1 MVDMAACAA
10 ELWRFPPQGESTM
23 RRLFMPA
30 LLLAVV
36 VTGTL
41 TIVEATQRPTFNT
54 NKNATLLMKDGTRH
68 SGTLVYH
75 NDNDFNLIENGQEK
89 SYPISQVAVVD
100 FAGGTPNASEL
111 NKLPTSANPPELQR
125 HMLTLNDGSTIL
137 GKMHTITEN
146 AISFD
151 NEQGQR
157 QQYPLSN
164 VSRMYMSAAGA
175 RELFASQI
183 SSSQGAAGTSGQT
196 PSGAIQV
203 DGKRDW
209 TDTGITVR
217 RGQRLGFS
225 SSGQVAFRG
234 NEQVGPDG
242 SPSEGRNGV
251 PVQAV
256 GVGGLIGRVGT
267 SAPFPIGSNSQLIAM
282 PANGRLYLG
291 INDSSTGD
299 NSGSFSVT
307 IIR

>member
-1 MVDMAACAA
+1 
-10 ELWRFPPQGESTM
+10 M
-23 RRLFMPA
+23 RRLFQPA

-54 NKNATLLMKDGTRH
+54 NKNATLIMKDGTRH

-75 NDNDFNLIENGQEK
+75 NDNDFNLIQSGQEK
-89 SYPISQVAVVD
+89 SYPIDQVAVVD
-100 FAGGTPNASEL
+100 FAGGTPETSEL

-125 HMLTLNDGSTIL
+125 HMLTLSDGSTIL
-137 GKMHTITEN
+137 GKMHSITES

-157 QQYPLSN
+157 QQYQLSN
-164 VSRMYMSAAGA
+164 IKRMYMSAAGS
-175 RELFASQI
+175 RELFASQL
-183 SSSQGAAGTSGQT
+183 SSSQGSTGTAGQT
-196 PSGAIQV
+196 PSGAIRV
-203 DGKRDW
+203 EGNRDW

-225 SSGQVAFRG
+225 TNGQVAFRG

-242 SPSEGRNGV
+242 SAGESRNGA
-251 PVQAV
+251 PVQSI
-256 GVGGLIGRVGT
+256 GVGGLIGRVGAG
-267 SAPFPIGSNSQLIAM
+267 APFAIGSNNQLITM

-291 INDSSTGD
+291 INDSGVGD
-299 NSGSFSVT
+299 NSGAFTVT
-307 IIR
+307 IVR

>member
-1 MVDMAACAA
+1 MAARAA
-10 ELWRFPPQGESTM
+10 VELWRLTPQGELTM
-23 RRLFMPA
+23 RRLFQPA

-36 VTGTL
+36 VTGTM

-54 NKNATLLMKDGTRH
+54 NKNATLIMKDGTRH

-75 NDNDFNLIENGQEK
+75 NDNDFNLIEGGQEK
-89 SYPISQVAVVD
+89 SYPIDQVAVVD
-100 FAGGTPNASEL
+100 FAGGNPDSSEV

-125 HMLTLNDGSTIL
+125 HMLTLSDGSTIL
-137 GKMHTITEN
+137 GKMHSITEN

-164 VSRMYMSAAGA
+164 VKRMYMSAAGS
-175 RELFASQI
+175 RELFASQV
-183 SSSQGAAGTSGQT
+183 SSSQGATGTTGQL
-196 PSGAIQV
+196 PNGAIQV
-203 DGKRDW
+203 SGNRDW

-242 SPSEGRNGV
+242 SPSEARNGA

-267 SAPFPIGSNSQLIAM
+267 GAPFPIGSNNQLITM

-299 NSGSFSVT
+299 NSGNFSVT
-307 IIR
+307 IVR

>member
-1 MVDMAACAA
+1 
-10 ELWRFPPQGESTM
+10 M
-23 RRLFMPA
+23 RRLFQPA

-54 NKNATLLMKDGTRH
+54 NKNATLIMKDGTRH

-75 NDNDFNLIENGQEK
+75 NDNDFNLIQSGQEK
-89 SYPISQVAVVD
+89 SYPIDQVAVVE
-100 FAGGTPNASEL
+100 FAGGTPNATEL
-111 NKLPTSANPPELQR
+111 NKLPTSSNPPELQR

-137 GKMHTITEN
+137 GKMHTIKEN

-157 QQYPLSN
+157 RDYDLSS

-175 RELFASQI
+175 RELFASQL
-183 SSSQGAAGTSGQT
+183 SSSQSSTGTAGQA

-209 TDTGITVR
+209 TDTGFAVR
-217 RGQRLGFS
+217 RGQRIGFS
-225 SSGQVAFRG
+225 ATGQVAFRG
-234 NEQVGPDG
+234 NEQVGPEG
-242 SPSEGRNGV
+242 SPSEARNGV
-251 PVQAV
+251 PVQSV
-256 GVGGLIGRVGT
+256 GVGGLIGRIGT
-267 SAPFPIGSNSQLIAM
+267 GAPFAIGSNNQLISM

-299 NSGSFSVT
+299 NSGGFTVT
-307 IIR
+307 IVR